1 MYDSFDNF
9 VIQPVVIECNNQ
21 TLAVKGMPFWFEFQP
36 NKWKIVGTDI
46 TVIEYMGTEEVGLLY
61 LSAPITIE
69 IGKRINLT
77 YK

>member
-1 MYDSFDNF
+1 MYNLFDNF
-9 VIQPVVIECNNQ
+9 VIQPVVAECNNQ
-21 TLAVKGMPFWFEFQP
+21 TLTVKGMPFWFEFQP
-36 NKWKIVGTDI
+36 DKWKIVGTDI
-46 TVIEYMGTEEVGLLY
+46 TVIEYIGTEEVGLLY